1 MAQAALHTRPGRFR
15 PGTFSLLLWLV
26 LAIGCGGCGSSRIYS
41 VAKLPQEY
49 LAPGVEN
56 VQTIDL
62 SRLAG
67 HAANSKLIGPGD
79 LLEVAVDTGYADQ
92 IDSALARVGD
102 DGHATI
108 PLIGQLSLAGLEPE
122 AAERV
127 IAAAAVQRGVYRN
140 PTVTVDIKRQ
150 RTNRVTVIGAV
161 EKPDIYELPRGSS
174 SLMTALVAAGG
185 LSTNAGTS
193 VEIRRPPHG
202 GAPRAPDD
210 RVTAAGFQ
218 HPPASAQPVA
228 FHVNL
233 IEAAQQ
239 DRTVHALE
247 DGDIVMVQK
256 RDPQPFDVLG
266 LVTKPGR
273 FELPANKDLYFLDA
287 VAMAGGVSTAWADKA
302 HLIRHV
308 PGQQEPVVVEISI
321 KEAKQQG
328 KGNLRLGP
336 GDVVSIEQTPTTL
349 TTGAFRAIAPY
360 SIAALIPFIR

>member
-1 MAQAALHTRPGRFR
+1 MD
-15 PGTFSLLLWLV
+15 
-26 LAIGCGGCGSSRIYS
+26 
-41 VAKLPQEY
+41 
-49 LAPGVEN
+49 N

-67 HAANSKLIGPGD
+67 RAANSKLIGPGD

-92 IDSALARVGD
+92 VDSALARVGD
-102 DGHATI
+102 DGRTTI
-108 PLIGQLSLAGLEPE
+108 PLVGQLSLAGLEPE
-122 AAERV
+122 AAERA

-161 EKPDIYELPRGSS
+161 EKPDVYELPRGSS

-185 LSTNAGTS
+185 LSLNAGTS
-193 VEIRRPPHG
+193 VEIRRPTQGP
-202 GAPRAPDD
+202 PRVPED
-210 RVTAAGFQ
+210 RVTAAGFHQ
-218 HPPASAQPVA
+218 PPSVQPVA

-233 IEAAQQ
+233 IEAARQ
-239 DRTVHALE
+239 DQTIHSLE

-273 FELPANKDLYFLDA
+273 FELPANKDLYVLDA
-287 VAMAGGVSTAWADKA
+287 VAMAGGVTTAWADKA

-308 PGQQEPVVVEISI
+308 PGQKEPVVVEISI

-336 GDVVSIEQTPTTL
+336 GDVVSVEQTPTTL